1 MDTERGSQDG
11 IPLVTDL
18 DGTLIRTD
26 SLWEG
31 VLLMA
36 GKNPL
41 LVFLL
46 PLWLLRGRLFFKA
59 RMLPYCL
66 EASTLFPLNADVL
79 RRLEE
84 EKARGREIYLAT
96 AALEP
101 IARVMAER
109 LGIFSGVFA
118 SSEERNLKG
127 TAKAERLVEAF
138 GTKGFDYIGDSSAD
152 LPVWAACRTALLA
165 TDSARLLA
173 GARQLNPDSLPLPG
187 RTAGP
192 RDYRRAVRLHQWMK
206 NILVF
211 VPLALAHLF
220 TAKALLAAL
229 LAFVSFSL
237 CASSVYVIN
246 DLLDLSADRRH
257 HRKCRRPFAA
267 GDIPVTRGPLL
278 VLGLLAATALCCLV
292 LPPRFVLILAVY
304 YALTFSYS
312 LYFKRKVML
321 DTVSLAGLYF
331 LRIAAGAAAVG
342 VALSN
347 WTIAFSL
354 FLFLGLGLMKRVA
367 ELKEHRAAAGEK
379 VAGRPYTIEDRNILE
394 IMSTCSAFS
403 SMVVLALYI
412 DSLQASLLYS
422 SPLAL
427 WLALP
432 LAVYWYGRILIL
444 THRGQMDCDP
454 VQFVIKD
461 RATWC
466 CAVLG
471 VAIIFFAK

>member
-1 MDTERGSQDG
+1 MDTKRASQEE

-18 DGTLIRTD
+18 DGTLIKTD

-31 VLLMA
+31 VLAMV
-36 GKNPL
+36 GKSPL
-41 LVFLL
+41 LVFML
-46 PLWLLRGRLFFKA
+46 PFWMLRGRLFFKL
-59 RMLPYCL
+59 RLLPYCL
-66 EASTLFPLNADVL
+66 AASSHFPVNADVL
-79 RRLEE
+79 STIEE
-84 EKARGREIYLAT
+84 AKRQGRDIYLAT

-101 IARVMAER
+101 IARAMSER
-109 LGIFSGVFA
+109 LGIFSGIFA
-118 SSEERNLKG
+118 STGEHNLKG
-127 TAKAERLVEAF
+127 SVKAERLIQAF
-138 GTKGFDYIGDSSAD
+138 GKKGFDYIGDSTAD
-152 LPVWAACRTALLA
+152 LPVWAACRRALLA
-165 TDSARLLA
+165 TDS
-173 GARQLNPDSLPLPG
+173 GQLIASALKQNPDSQALP
-187 RTAGP
+187 RQSP
-192 RDYRRAVRLHQWMK
+192 RLSDYRKAIRLHQWLK

-220 TAKALLAAL
+220 TVKAVFTAI

-246 DLLDLSADRRH
+246 DLLDLSADRGH
-257 HRKCRRPFAA
+257 SRKCRRPFAA
-267 GDIPVTRGPLL
+267 GDIPVTQGPPLA
-278 VLGLLAATALCCLV
+278 LGLLGATALCSLS
-292 LPPRFVLILAVY
+292 LPPRFVLILTLY

-312 LYFKRKVML
+312 LYFKKKVML

-354 FLFLGLGLMKRVA
+354 FLFLGLGLVKRVA
-367 ELKEHRAAAGEK
+367 ELKEHKLSAKEI
-379 VAGRPYTIEDRNILE
+379 VAGRPYSIADKNILE
-394 IMSTCSAFS
+394 IMSTSSAFS
-403 SMVVLALYI
+403 SMVVLTLYI
-412 DSLQASLLYS
+412 DSLQASRLYS
-422 SPLAL
+422 TPFVL
-427 WLALP
+427 WFALP

-444 THRGQMDCDP
+444 THRGEMDCDP

-461 RATWC
+461 KATWC